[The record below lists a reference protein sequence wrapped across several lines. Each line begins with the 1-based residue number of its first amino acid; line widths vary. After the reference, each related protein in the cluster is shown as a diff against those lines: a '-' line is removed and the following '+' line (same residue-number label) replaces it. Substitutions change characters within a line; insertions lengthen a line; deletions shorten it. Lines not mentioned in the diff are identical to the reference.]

1 MQRNPPGF
9 QTWELTEQDV
19 RGTSVGFALLHPPY
33 SLEGLTM
40 RFLTLSFYVV
50 TLVLLIRLTAQV
62 AACPSEKV
70 KVTLVVILATEEGD
84 FVDKRLK
91 LIAKEIQEKNPNFK
105 SFKLKTMTNKSLS
118 ADEKAQFALV
128 DEKSAQIVVK
138 HGADKNNRVSLAVT
152 APDQGEIVY
161 RTVCGKFLPIV
172 TRYQTKSKERLILA
186 IHVQPCND

>member
-1 MQRNPPGF
+1 
-9 QTWELTEQDV
+9 
-19 RGTSVGFALLHPPY
+19 
-33 SLEGLTM
+33 M
-40 RFLTLSFYVV
+40 RLLTLAFYLV

-62 AACPSEKV
+62 AACPNEKV
-70 KVTLVVILATEEGD
+70 KVTLVVILASEEGD

-91 LIAKEIQEKNPNFK
+91 AIAKEIQEKNPNFK
-105 SFKLKTMTNKSLS
+105 SFKLETMTIKSLS
-118 ADEKAQFALV
+118 PDEKAMFALV

-172 TRYQTKSKERLILA
+172 TRYKTKAKERLILA
-186 IHVQPCND
+186 IQVQPCNV